1 MKRSQEPIAGRS
13 IARLAI
19 LILIIAIG
27 IGLSYAN
34 FYGPSQLGDQYEYV
48 MFGWRVH
55 SGNAADLM
63 YNGVLGQKLLL
74 NYGIGFF
81 FDLFG
86 VNAFASTLFSEFCFI
101 ATLVIIYE
109 IGKSLKN
116 NTAGLISAFVFAV
129 MPISQ
134 VYSAQVNDGMPLA
147 FIAALSIL
155 MAVKA
160 TRSKTANS
168 AFAFMA
174 LGSFFGTIGFLIT
187 AESLIILLP
196 IFAIALYSLIS
207 KGSIEKGRHGLG
219 LKRKSTMY
227 ALPFFIGIVVGLAA
241 IMLWG
246 HMLGGSYL
254 SIIKTDG
261 NWYSASIWRTTSYSE
276 FSILSIYR
284 GVLFPF
290 YGSGIK
296 SGATLF
302 SYVLP
307 SGSNSLPQPYEN
319 LFYAWFAYAAV
330 AFAIAAVLKRNR
342 AIILPLAWFVI
353 TLAYLSAGTMSLSHY
368 TLIPPFAR
376 YTFIF
381 TPALALLI
389 GISIAG
395 FYENN
400 DAASKARS
408 RKKAGSEKRKPYGM
422 KKIAMTVLFVA
433 VLAFLTFQSFYA
445 STLVKNSARADIEP
459 FIRAAQYINSVSPTY
474 VLQSNY
480 FIPIQIYTGFKYNYI
495 DISNSTPA
503 CSEVNSSMLVVL
515 KTNQSFQERC
525 SLAEVAG
532 PFTVP
537 KINGSNLFEFDGIWT
552 GFADGNVSVYKK

>member
-1 MKRSQEPIAGRS
+1 MKLSQGQISRSS
-13 IARLAI
+13 IASLTILA
-19 LILIIAIG
+19 LIIAIG
-27 IGLSYAN
+27 VILSYVN

-48 MFGWRVH
+48 MFGWQVH
-55 SGNAADLM
+55 SGDATTLM

-74 NYGIGFF
+74 NYGIGLF

-86 VNAFASTLFSEFCFI
+86 VNVFASTLFSEFCFI

-116 NTAGLISAFVFAV
+116 NTAGLISAFVFAII
-129 MPISQ
+129 PISQ
-134 VYSAQVNDGMPLA
+134 IYSAQVNDGMPLA
-147 FIAALSIL
+147 FIAALSVL

-160 TRSKTANS
+160 ARSKTSNS
-168 AFAFMA
+168 AFVFMA
-174 LGSFFGTIGFLIT
+174 LGSFFGVLGFLIT

-196 IFAIALYSLIS
+196 IFAIVLYALIS
-207 KGSIEKGRHGLG
+207 KSPIKKSMQGFG
-219 LKRKSTMY
+219 LKGKSIRY
-227 ALPFFIGIVVGLAA
+227 VLPFFVGIIFGLAV

-261 NWYSASIWRTTSYSE
+261 NWYSASIWRTSSYGE
-276 FSILSIYR
+276 FSILEIYR
-284 GVLFPF
+284 GVLFPL
-290 YGSGIK
+290 YGFGAK
-296 SGATLF
+296 SGATPL

-307 SGSNSLPQPYEN
+307 SSSSSLPQPYEN
-319 LFYAWFAYAAV
+319 LFYAWFAYAAI
-330 AFAIAAVLKRNR
+330 AFAIAAALKKNKG
-342 AIILPLAWFVI
+342 IMLPLAWFVI

-395 FYENN
+395 FYEN
-400 DAASKARS
+400 
-408 RKKAGSEKRKPYGM
+408 RKPTGKKVNKKRAGSKKRRPYGM

-445 STLVKNSARADIEP
+445 STLVKNSARVDIEP
-459 FIRAAQYINSVSPTY
+459 FIRAAQYINAVNPKE

-480 FIPIQIYTGFKYNYI
+480 YIPIQIYTGFKYSYI
-495 DISNSTPA
+495 SINNSTPK
-503 CSEVNSSMLVVL
+503 CSEINSSMLVVL
-515 KTNQSFQERC
+515 KTNQSFQESC
-525 SLAEVAG
+525 SLVDAAG

-537 KINGSNLFEFDGIWT
+537 EIKGGNLFEFDGIWT